1 MAEKISLF
9 GEKTFPKNLRA
20 LPLIPSGMVSTEGV
34 GRAEQQSSQQGL
46 PCPAMQGTGRVLQRL
61 WAGSQASVSITESGG
76 FLFKRITKP
85 LCRQKFSANVINA

>member
-20 LPLIPSGMVSTEGV
+20 LPLIPSGMLSTEGV
-34 GRAEQQSSQQGL
+34 GRRTEQQSSQQGL
-46 PCPAMQGTGRVLQRL
+46 PCPARQGTGRVLQRL
-61 WAGSQASVSITESGG
+61 WAGSQASVSITESEG

-85 LCRQKFSANVINA
+85 LCRKSLVQM